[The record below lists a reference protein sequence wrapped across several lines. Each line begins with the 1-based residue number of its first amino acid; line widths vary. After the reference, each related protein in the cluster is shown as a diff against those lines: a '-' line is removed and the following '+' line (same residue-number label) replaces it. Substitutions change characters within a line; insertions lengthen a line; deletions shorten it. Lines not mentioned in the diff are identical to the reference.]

1 MWFSPIQWV
10 FAIVFGFWI
19 ARPIYLISTRAIP
32 RGRGLIWLVLWT
44 VGLIM
49 VSVPELSNRLARLLG
64 VTRGTDAVVYTA
76 IAFLSV
82 LVFRA
87 FRLIDHPDRQI
98 SKLTTAL
105 ALKEW
110 SEEQDKTGTEDENS
124 PA

>member
-1 MWFSPIQWV
+1 MLFTPIQWV
-10 FAIVFGFWI
+10 FFAVFGFWI
-19 ARPIYLISTRAIP
+19 ARLIYLISSRAIP
-32 RGRGLIWLVLWT
+32 RGRGLVWLVLWT
-44 VGLIM
+44 AGLIL
-49 VSVPELSNRLARLLG
+49 VSIPELSNRLARLLG

-87 FRLIDHPDRQI
+87 FRLLDQQDRQI

-110 SEEQDKTGTEDENS
+110 SEDEGPEKKD